1 MKTEMTQSE
10 QVDLCLDHKNWTGI
24 SVRELATAGRFVVRE
39 LQDRHNIYELADE
52 VVGPVQDTWD
62 PASIKDDLQKRR
74 DLVDAIARKTVEL
87 YESNY
92 ATK

>member
-1 MKTEMTQSE
+1 MTTQAA
-10 QVDLCLDHKNWTGI
+10 QIALCLDHKNWTGI

-39 LQDRHNIYELADE
+39 LQDRHNIYDLADE